1 MFQVTYNDTRALDRL
16 MFTETVD
23 FKEESC
29 DLVFKWNFSI
39 WQRRLVGTRKL
50 DYEAGRDEMMTH
62 FFKTNIVPNFH
73 LSVIRNEI
81 SARNF

>member
-1 MFQVTYNDTRALDRL
+1 

-29 DLVFKWNFSI
+29 DLVFRWNLSI

-62 FFKTNIVPNFH
+62 F
-73 LSVIRNEI
+73 LNEKCAEF
-81 SARNF
+81 SLVSHP